1 MIVLELKQPIVFEW
15 DKGNQA
21 KSFAKHN
28 ITNPE
33 AEEVFLNFNIILED
47 FQHSSI
53 EQRFIILGKC
63 DNGKMVF
70 SSFTVRVNKV
80 RIISSRLANKKER
93 NLYEEAFKKT
103 SQI

>member
-1 MIVLELKQPIVFEW
+1 MVKLELRQPIEFEW

-21 KSFAKHN
+21 KSFVKHR

-47 FQHSSI
+47 LGHSGK

-63 DNGKMVF
+63 DNGKMIF
-70 SSFTVRVNKV
+70 SCFTVRANKV

-93 NLYEEAFKKT
+93 DLYEKAFKKNA
-103 SQI
+103 QI

>member
-1 MIVLELKQPIVFEW
+1 MLALELKKPIVFEW

-21 KSFAKHN
+21 KSFVKHR

-47 FQHSSI
+47 LQHSSK

-63 DNGKMVF
+63 DNGKMIF
-70 SSFTVRVNKV
+70 SCFTVRANKV
-80 RIISSRLANKKER
+80 RIISSRLSNQKER
-93 NLYEEAFKKT
+93 KLYEKTFKENP
-103 SQI
+103 QI